1 MSNRDSLGVGELL
14 PQDVIHVFAQEKHSR
29 RGRKKR
35 TRSFGRAFSWFKRKK
50 RKNNFNNGQNHGMGP
65 PLDLDLDRHRSGHH
79 GGHKGGQ
86 KSGKQTHQ
94 HGNSHAVPKLN
105 DDDKTPAPP
114 QFQENV
120 FIESSR
126 SKYMEDLHT
135 EALEGLKMMQE
146 EENSNGV
153 EYQDNESTVSTVT
166 VQTDGESAG
175 FVTDSTIPDTSS
187 VISRQSS
194 MSARSSRSGLTRQA
208 STFRPLNSGKKSE
221 KSKTRKRQ
229 RRSVAGIPRHVQ
241 KEFGLDRV
249 GWMVTRRLDEEQL
262 FNRDTDNSPLTV
274 GPESPEE
281 LGSIPQTSNIIHP
294 LSKEKVAQLNA
305 AHAAHKD
312 DLALLHRFTPHSEDE
327 RRPRSVAV
335 PWMTTASSLQQK
347 PPSPVMTMSP
357 QAAYMSK
364 IIPNAVLPPSV
375 DVVEISRSRSRS
387 SVRMVSKS
395 SLLVSSPAPSRASSR
410 ASSSRTTSSNI
421 TSVSRYNGPTLS
433 DTSCYSNSDSSETLV
448 SDSSTISSN
457 SRQKMPHNV
466 DTSAKHYKVNSNS
479 SNGTFNTK
487 VLIKGEQKDGQ
498 FVRSLSVIK
507 SKRAP
512 PPPSRSYSLHSK
524 MKRRSQDLVEL
535 PIEPSAPSKEKE
547 NHKPGSSPL
556 PSSCVDS
563 PGYHGDT
570 SSLDDSTG
578 STLFALKKS
587 QLPAPKTED
596 SKKAA
601 AIDCKDASEEKQ
613 EQFQGNK
620 HTRLLSPSSG
630 YSSQDGTS
638 PQQPPSTSPKH
649 KKGFFTKLQKLF
661 SGPNSSSLAAGVSTQ
676 TEIAEPKH
684 DTVSVSPSVQT
695 LRELFN
701 IPPPPKVH
709 APPPPPPEVWAH
721 SKRTFELLLGPPA
734 PDNPIAIIKKNPKD
748 RRQQRQSPSVSRE
761 GSVKNF
767 AVERKHKNMAVTVE
781 PINESLEAKKVQE
794 SGILNAEIHKEK
806 IERLSQNGDLEGNVK
821 KEKESVCDILNGI
834 LVKDIEKRERKGQKT
849 SSQAAEGMTNTA
861 TSTTISSVN
870 ISSSVSGPLQLSAIQ
885 TTEASRSVK
894 VVSPES
900 SWPPPP
906 PPMAQV
912 SINGADGLDFP
923 LPPPPFFG
931 EEGMIS
937 PVQVP
942 PNGNSYGCKS
952 SPGAVFSRQDVK
964 GDCIE
969 VSPSPGIPP
978 PPPYT
983 APLPPTTETEK
994 GSVPPKES
1002 SVSASPVKE
1011 VHLPTAVEVSKDF
1024 TLQHTQETSYSTE
1037 QAGPLRKYVPPQSIP
1052 PLPPQLQP
1060 SEQEID
1066 PPDKS
1071 ASPKPETKEL
1081 PNSIL
1086 IPHQCIPPSPPKEP
1100 LLKSST
1106 DHSGTDEAP
1115 ILPPSEFR
1123 NASLLK
1129 EEEEI
1134 ASTQPINIP
1143 LPPPLPAQI
1152 PADSNHK
1159 YGPLSIENQHQTT
1172 ACASDVHREQ
1182 SNVITP
1188 SLLKMVKLRSVENSL
1203 EPLETQEQ
1211 ASSKGVLKDPS
1222 STITSSLLQMIKLRS
1237 VNNSPEPTESP
1248 TGVKEEPTPSFLQ
1261 KVKLRSINNSPEPA
1275 EVAKD
1280 SGEASVSSATPSSL
1294 QTVMLQDINS
1304 PEPPEPAKDAS
1315 ESSVS
1320 NATPSSLQTVKLQVI
1335 NNSPEPAE
1343 EVKDATKESVKN
1355 SPEPLEAKEQP
1366 KPETP
1371 VNLQLPDKELPTSSS
1386 TSEAPQKPIRKSL
1399 IMTYPTSTSPPAT
1412 ITSTPTLSQSVVVST
1427 ATSPT
1432 VVAPM
1437 KESPPATTSSGSMNL
1452 QEAIRLR
1459 TAARSKQGP
1468 SSRLSPLSPLD
1479 YLKSPTSTASFIFSK
1494 SNKKVVIETKQKQ
1507 EEKENVQNNEED
1519 STKVTSEGESKIAGR
1534 VPPPVAKKP
1543 KAKGKEAETSDAV
1556 EQTAGQETQL
1566 DGLKDT
1572 TEEINGTAGTVQSGT
1587 SST

>member
-14 PQDVIHVFAQEKHSR
+14 PQDVIQVFAQEKHSR
-29 RGRKKR
+29 RSRKKR

-50 RKNNFNNGQNHGMGP
+50 RKNNFSNGQSHGMGP
-65 PLDLDLDRHRSGHH
+65 PLDLDLDKHRSGRH

-126 SKYMEDLHT
+126 SKYVEDLHT

-194 MSARSSRSGLTRQA
+194 VSARSSRSGLTRQA

-221 KSKTRKRQ
+221 KSKTRKRH
-229 RRSVAGIPRHVQ
+229 RRTVAGIPRHVQ
-241 KEFGLDRV
+241 KELGLDRV
-249 GWMVTRRLDEEQL
+249 GWTVTQRLDEEQL
-262 FNRDTDNSPLTV
+262 FNGDTDNSPLT
-274 GPESPEE
+274 GPESPEI
-281 LGSIPQTSNIIHP
+281 LGSSPQASNIIHP

-305 AHAAHKD
+305 AHAAHAD
-312 DLALLHRFTPHSEDE
+312 DLALLHRFPPLSEAV

-364 IIPNAVLPPSV
+364 IIPNAVLPPSI
-375 DVVEISRSRSRS
+375 DVVEISRSRSRN
-387 SVRMVSKS
+387 SVRTVSKS
-395 SLLVSSPAPSRASSR
+395 SLMVSSPAPSRASSR

-433 DTSCYSNSDSSETLV
+433 DTSCCSSSDSSNTLV
-448 SDSSTISSN
+448 SDSSTISS
-457 SRQKMPHNV
+457 SSMQKMPYNV

-487 VLIKGEQKDGQ
+487 VLIKGQQKDGQ

-524 MKRRSQDLVEL
+524 VKRRSQDLVEL
-535 PIEPSAPSKEKE
+535 PIEPSVPSKEKE

-556 PSSCVDS
+556 PSCVDS

-578 STLFALKKS
+578 STLFALKKP
-587 QLPAPKTED
+587 QLPASKTED
-596 SKKAA
+596 LKKAA
-601 AIDCKDASEEKQ
+601 ATDFKDPSEEKQ
-613 EQFQGNK
+613 EKFQENK

-649 KKGFFTKLQKLF
+649 KKGFLTKLQKLF
-661 SGPNSSSLAAGVSTQ
+661 SGPNSSSLAPAVSTQ
-676 TEIAEPKH
+676 TGITEPKH
-684 DTVSVSPSVQT
+684 DTVSVSPSVRT

-721 SKRTFELLLGPPA
+721 SKRSFELLLGPPA

-761 GSVKNF
+761 GSVKSV
-767 AVERKHKNMAVTVE
+767 AVERKHKYTAE
-781 PINESLEAKKVQE
+781 PMNESQEAKKVQE

-806 IERLSQNGDLEGNVK
+806 TERLSQNGDLKGSVK
-821 KEKESVCDILNGI
+821 EEKERVCDILNGM
-834 LVKDIEKRERKGQKT
+834 LVKDIETCERKGQKT
-849 SSQAAEGMTNTA
+849 SSQAAG
-861 TSTTISSVN
+861 N
-870 ISSSVSGPLQLSAIQ
+870 ISSSVSGPLQLAAIQ
-885 TTEASRSVK
+885 TTEASRSLQ

-906 PPMAQV
+906 PPMAQAGV
-912 SINGADGLDFP
+912 NGADGLDFP
-923 LPPPPFFG
+923 LPPPPFFS
-931 EEGMIS
+931 EEGVIS

-942 PNGNSYGCKS
+942 PNRNNYGCKS
-952 SPGAVFSRQDVK
+952 SPGAVLTRQDVK
-964 GDCIE
+964 GDHVE
-969 VSPSPGIPP
+969 VPPSSGIPP

-983 APLPPTTETEK
+983 APLPPTIETEK

-1002 SVSASPVKE
+1002 SASTSPVKE

-1037 QAGPLRKYVPPQSIP
+1037 QAGPLRKYVAPQSIP
-1052 PLPPQLQP
+1052 PLPTQLQS
-1060 SEQEID
+1060 SEQKID
-1066 PPDKS
+1066 SPDKS
-1071 ASPKPETKEL
+1071 APPKPETKDL

-1086 IPHQCIPPSPPKEP
+1086 IPHQSIPPPPPIEP
-1100 LLKSST
+1100 LLKFST
-1106 DHSGTDEAP
+1106 DNSGTDEAP

-1123 NASLLK
+1123 NASSLK
-1129 EEEEI
+1129 EAEEI

-1152 PADSNHK
+1152 PANRNHK

-1203 EPLETQEQ
+1203 EPLETREQ
-1211 ASSKGVLKDPS
+1211 ASSKGVFKHPS
-1222 STITSSLLQMIKLRS
+1222 STITSSLMQMVKLRS
-1237 VNNSPEPTESP
+1237 VNNSPEPTETS
-1248 TGVKEEPTPSFLQ
+1248 TGMEEEPTPSFLQ

-1275 EVAKD
+1275 EVTKE
-1280 SGEASVSSATPSSL
+1280 SGEASVSSTTPSSQQMVKLQSINSSPGPPEVAKDESEASASDATSSSL
-1294 QTVMLQDINS
+1294 QTVMLR
-1304 PEPPEPAKDAS
+1304 
-1315 ESSVS
+1315 
-1320 NATPSSLQTVKLQVI
+1320 TV

-1343 EVKDATKESVKN
+1343 EIKDATKESVKN
-1355 SPEPLEAKEQP
+1355 SPEPLEVKEQP

-1371 VNLQLPDKELPTSSS
+1371 VNQQLPDKELPTSSS
-1386 TSEAPQKPIRKSL
+1386 SNEAPQKPIRKSL
-1399 IMTYPTSTSPPAT
+1399 IMTHPTSTSPPAT
-1412 ITSTPTLSQSVVVST
+1412 ITSPPTLSQSVEVST

-1432 VVAPM
+1432 VVSPM
-1437 KESPPATTSSGSMNL
+1437 KKSPPATTSSGSMNL

-1468 SSRLSPLSPLD
+1468 SSRLSPLSPAD
-1479 YLKSPTSTASFIFSK
+1479 YLKSPSSTASFIFSK
-1494 SNKKVVIETKQKQ
+1494 SNKKAVIETKQKQ
-1507 EEKENVQNNEED
+1507 EEKENVQNNVED
-1519 STKVTSEGESKIAGR
+1519 STKVTSEGESKIVGR

-1543 KAKGKEAETSDAV
+1543 KAKGKEAEVSDAV

-1566 DGLKDT
+1566 DALKDT

-1587 SST
+1587 SSA

>member
-35 TRSFGRAFSWFKRKK
+35 TRTFGRAFSWFKRKK
-50 RKNNFNNGQNHGMGP
+50 RKNNFSNGQNHGMGP
-65 PLDLDLDRHRSGHH
+65 PLDLDLDRHRSGPH

-86 KSGKQTHQ
+86 KSGKQSHQ
-94 HGNSHAVPKLN
+94 HGNGHGVPKLN

-194 MSARSSRSGLTRQA
+194 VSARSSRSGLTRQA

-221 KSKTRKRQ
+221 KSKTRKRH
-229 RRSVAGIPRHVQ
+229 RRTVAGIPRHVQ
-241 KEFGLDRV
+241 KELGLDRV
-249 GWMVTRRLDEEQL
+249 GWTVNQRLDEEQL
-262 FNRDTDNSPLTV
+262 YNSDTDNSPLTV
-274 GPESPEE
+274 GPESSEE
-281 LGSIPQTSNIIHP
+281 LGSSPQTSNIIHP

-305 AHAAHKD
+305 AHAAHRD
-312 DLALLHRFTPHSEDE
+312 DLALLRRFTPLSENE

-335 PWMTTASSLQQK
+335 PWMTTASSIQQK

-364 IIPNAVLPPSV
+364 IIPNAVLPPSI

-387 SVRMVSKS
+387 SVRTVSKR

-421 TSVSRYNGPTLS
+421 TSVSRYNGPILS
-433 DTSCYSNSDSSETLV
+433 DTSCYSSSDSSETLV

-487 VLIKGEQKDGQ
+487 VLIKGDQKDGQ

-524 MKRRSQDLVEL
+524 VKRRSQDLVEL
-535 PIEPSAPSKEKE
+535 PTEPSAPSEEKK
-547 NHKPGSSPL
+547 NHKPVSSPL

-570 SSLDDSTG
+570 SSLDDSAG
-578 STLFALKKS
+578 STLFASKKS
-587 QLPAPKTED
+587 QLLAPKTED
-596 SKKAA
+596 SKKAPA
-601 AIDCKDASEEKQ
+601 TDRKDASEEKQ
-613 EQFQGNK
+613 EQFQENK

-638 PQQPPSTSPKH
+638 PQQPPSTSPKD

-661 SGPNSSSLAAGVSTQ
+661 SGPNSSSLAPVISTQ

-721 SKRTFELLLGPPA
+721 SKRSFELLLGPPA

-761 GSVKNF
+761 GSVKSF
-767 AVERKHKNMAVTVE
+767 AVERRHKNTAVTVE

-794 SGILNAEIHKEK
+794 SGILNVEIHKEK
-806 IERLSQNGDLEGNVK
+806 IERLSQKEDLKGNVK
-821 KEKESVCDILNGI
+821 EEKESECDILNGM
-834 LVKDIEKRERKGQKT
+834 LVKDIEKCERKGQKT

-861 TSTTISSVN
+861 TLTTISLMN
-870 ISSSVSGPLQLSAIQ
+870 ISSSVSGPLQLSTIQ
-885 TTEASRSVK
+885 TTEASRLVQI
-894 VVSPES
+894 VSPES

-906 PPMAQV
+906 PPMAQGSV
-912 SINGADGLDFP
+912 NGAEGLDFP
-923 LPPPPFFG
+923 LPPPPFFS

-969 VSPSPGIPP
+969 VPPSPGIPP

-1011 VHLPTAVEVSKDF
+1011 VHLPTEVSKDF
-1024 TLQHTQETSYSTE
+1024 TLQYTQETSYSTE
-1037 QAGPLRKYVPPQSIP
+1037 QAGPLRKYVAPQSIP
-1052 PLPPQLQP
+1052 PPSTQLQP
-1060 SEQEID
+1060 SEQEIN

-1071 ASPKPETKEL
+1071 TPPKPETKEL

-1086 IPHQCIPPSPPKEP
+1086 IPHQRIPPPPPIEP

-1106 DHSGTDEAP
+1106 DHSGSEEAP

-1123 NASLLK
+1123 NASPLK
-1129 EEEEI
+1129 EAEEI
-1134 ASTQPINIP
+1134 ASTQPISIP
-1143 LPPPLPAQI
+1143 LAPPLPAEI
-1152 PADSNHK
+1152 PANINHK
-1159 YGPLSIENQHQTT
+1159 YGPLSIENQHQNT
-1172 ACASDVHREQ
+1172 ACASDVRREQ
-1182 SNVITP
+1182 TNVITP
-1188 SLLKMVKLRSVENSL
+1188 SLLKTVKLRSFENRL

-1211 ASSKGVLKDPS
+1211 ASSKGVLKDLT
-1222 STITSSLLQMIKLRS
+1222 STITSSLLQMVKLRS
-1237 VNNSPEPTESP
+1237 VNNSPEPTETS
-1248 TGVKEEPTPSFLQ
+1248 TGEKEEETPSFLQ

-1280 SGEASVSSATPSSL
+1280 SGEASVYSATTSSS
-1294 QTVMLQDINS
+1294 QTVMLQAINNS
-1304 PEPPEPAKDAS
+1304 PEPPEATKTAS

-1320 NATPSSLQTVKLQVI
+1320 DATPSFLQMDNLQAI
-1335 NNSPEPAE
+1335 NNSPQPSE
-1343 EVKDATKESVKN
+1343 EVKDATKESVKT

-1366 KPETP
+1366 KPEPT
-1371 VNLQLPDKELPTSSS
+1371 VNQQLPDKELPTSSV

-1399 IMTYPTSTSPPAT
+1399 IMTYPTSSSPPAT
-1412 ITSTPTLSQSVVVST
+1412 TTSSPTLSQSVVVST
-1427 ATSPT
+1427 AASPT
-1432 VVAPM
+1432 VVSPM
-1437 KESPPATTSSGSMNL
+1437 RKSPPATTSSGSMNL
-1452 QEAIRLR
+1452 QEVIRLR
-1459 TAARSKQGP
+1459 TAARSKQSS
-1468 SSRLSPLSPLD
+1468 SSRLSPLSPRE

-1507 EEKENVQNNEED
+1507 EEKENVQNNVDD
-1519 STKVTSEGESKIAGR
+1519 STSEGESKIGGR

-1587 SST
+1587 SSA